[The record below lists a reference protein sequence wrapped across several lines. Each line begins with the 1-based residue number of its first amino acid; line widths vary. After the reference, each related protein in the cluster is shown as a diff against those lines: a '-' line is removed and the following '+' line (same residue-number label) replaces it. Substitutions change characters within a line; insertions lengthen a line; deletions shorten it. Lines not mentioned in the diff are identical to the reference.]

1 MPCIV
6 PIIEGH
12 GEKDAVPLLLR
23 RILSLYEMWHWSVA
37 KPIQVGN
44 LNKLKL
50 KLSSFIKYAL
60 KYQDCAGILILLDLD
75 DGCPALENKKLSEL
89 LSNLYLNCP
98 VPVVFAH
105 REYEAW
111 FLASIETIANDSKNK
126 FPKDLTFSKD
136 VESKRGVKEW
146 LSSQLPSGY
155 SYKPT
160 VDQARFTNLIDIC
173 IAQQRSRSF
182 KRLCHAVEQIV
193 KN

>member
-6 PIIEGH
+6 PIVEGH

-23 RILSLYEMWHWSVA
+23 KILYLYEMWNWSVA
-37 KPIQVGN
+37 RPIQVGN

-75 DGCPALENKKLSEL
+75 DGCPAIENKKLSDL
-89 LSNLYLNCP
+89 LNNLYSNCP
-98 VPVVFAH
+98 VSVVFAH

-111 FLASIETIANDSKNK
+111 FLASIEAIAGDKNNK
-126 FPKDLTFSKD
+126 LPQNLLYTKD

-160 VDQARFTNLIDIC
+160 VDQARFTNLLDIRA
-173 IAQQRSRSF
+173 AQQRSRSF
-182 KRLCHAVEQIV
+182 RRLCHAVEQIV
-193 KN
+193 KT